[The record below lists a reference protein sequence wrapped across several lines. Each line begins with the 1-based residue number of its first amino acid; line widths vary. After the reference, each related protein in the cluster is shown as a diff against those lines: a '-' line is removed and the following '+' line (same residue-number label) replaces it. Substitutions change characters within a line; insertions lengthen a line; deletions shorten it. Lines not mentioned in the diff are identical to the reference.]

1 MTEPARSD
9 QPRESVDEF
18 AARAGAWL
26 ADHMPRLEREPVH
39 ERRDD
44 IWDRQRELQRMLWD
58 GGFAGICVPAEYGG
72 LGLPV
77 EYQRAFTRE
86 SLPYELPF
94 YLSTPTFSIIVA
106 TLIDFGTPEQQARHL
121 PGILRGDHI
130 WVQFLSEPSGGSD
143 LAACLTRAD
152 RRDDAWVLNGSKI
165 WSSGAEACDFA
176 LCLARTNW
184 DVPKHAG
191 LSMFVVDLHQPGV
204 TIEPIE
210 QVNHNH
216 TFCQEFFDDV
226 VLPLDA
232 LVGELDDG
240 WRVATALLAH
250 EREGVGGSSPYVSGR
265 NLLAPGSTAAVN
277 TAAVLAREQGVDGDP
292 VVRQLVGEQR
302 MIDLV
307 QRGLVERVTA
317 GVRSGALPS
326 PAGALLKLYTAS
338 ASVRKVEIA
347 MTIAGT
353 TGALWPEG
361 DAAAALL
368 ADRYLIRQADSI
380 SGGTSEI
387 QRNIISE
394 RVLGLPREQAADRG
408 VPYREVRQSSRRAP
422 APDE

>member
-1 MTEPARSD
+1 M
-9 QPRESVDEF
+9 
-18 AARAGAWL
+18 
-26 ADHMPRLEREPVH
+26 H

-58 GGFAGICVPAEYGG
+58 GGFAGICVPREYGG

-77 EYQRAFTRE
+77 EYQHAFTEE

-94 YLSTPTFSIIVA
+94 YLGTPTFSTILA
-106 TLIDFGTPEQQARHL
+106 TLLDFGTHEQQARYV

-152 RRDDAWVLNGSKI
+152 RRDDTWILNGSKI
-165 WSSGAEACDFA
+165 WSSGAEACDYA
-176 LCLARTNW
+176 LCLVRTNW

-191 LSMFVVDLHQPGV
+191 LSMFIVALDLPGV
-204 TIEPIE
+204 IVEPIT
-210 QVNHNH
+210 QVNGNH

-232 LVGELDDG
+232 VVGDVDDG
-240 WRVATALLAH
+240 WTVTTALLAR

-265 NLLAPGSTAAVN
+265 NLLAPGSSMATN
-277 TAAVLAREQGVDGDP
+277 TIAVLARSLGVDGDP
-292 VVRQLVGEQR
+292 VVRQLIGEQR
-302 MIDLV
+302 MTDLV

-317 GVRSGALPS
+317 GVREGLLPPQAAS
-326 PAGALLKLYTAS
+326 LLKLYTAS
-338 ASVRKVEIA
+338 SSVRRTELTMIV
-347 MTIAGT
+347 AGPS
-353 TGALWPEG
+353 GVVWEPSER
-361 DAAAALL
+361 AAQEL
-368 ADRYLIRQADSI
+368 ADKYLIRQADSI

-394 RVLGLPREQAADRG
+394 RVLGLPRERAADRG
-408 VPYREVRQSSRRAP
+408 VPYRDVRQSSR
-422 APDE
+422 

>member
-1 MTEPARSD
+1 
-9 QPRESVDEF
+9 
-18 AARAGAWL
+18 
-26 ADHMPRLEREPVH
+26 MPRLTSEPVH

-58 GGFAGICVPAEYGG
+58 GGFAGICVPREYGG

-77 EYQRAFTRE
+77 EYQHAFTEE

-94 YLSTPTFSIIVA
+94 YLGTPTFSTILA
-106 TLIDFGTPEQQARHL
+106 TLLDFGTHEQKARYV

-152 RRDDAWVLNGSKI
+152 RRDDTWILNGSKI
-165 WSSGAEACDFA
+165 WSSGAEACDYA
-176 LCLARTNW
+176 LCLVRTNW

-191 LSMFVVDLHQPGV
+191 LSMFIVALDLPGV
-204 TIEPIE
+204 TVEPIT
-210 QVNHNH
+210 QVNGNH

-232 LVGELDDG
+232 VVGDVDDG
-240 WRVATALLAH
+240 WTVTTALLAR

-265 NLLAPGSTAAVN
+265 NLLAPGSSMATN
-277 TAAVLAREQGVDGDP
+277 TIAVLARSLGVDDDP
-292 VVRQLVGEQR
+292 VVRQLIGEQR
-302 MIDLV
+302 MTDLV

-317 GVRSGALPS
+317 GVREGLLPPQAAS
-326 PAGALLKLYTAS
+326 LLKLYTAS
-338 ASVRKVEIA
+338 SSVRRTELTMIV
-347 MTIAGT
+347 AGQS
-353 TGALWPEG
+353 GVVWEPSER
-361 DAAAALL
+361 AAQEL
-368 ADRYLIRQADSI
+368 ADKYLIRQADSI

-394 RVLGLPREQAADRG
+394 RVLGLPRELAADRG
-408 VPYREVRQSSRRAP
+408 VPYRDVRQSSR
-422 APDE
+422 